1 MFQEP
6 VFHSFP
12 ETIFFEMAR
21 RDCNMYRGLYI
32 AIIYNQDY
40 SFSKSV
46 SKLSLTGININF
58 PDKLFKISA
67 IKWQIDEQSDK
78 DRPQSHWDIL
88 TTMSL
93 LEFSRIKYTLMT
105 YSTDFIIS
113 YKKRRNIGIG
123 PDMF

>member
-1 MFQEP
+1 MRCK
-6 VFHSFP
+6 
-12 ETIFFEMAR
+12 I
-21 RDCNMYRGLYI
+21 
-32 AIIYNQDY
+32 
-40 SFSKSV
+40 
-46 SKLSLTGININF
+46 SLNGININF

-78 DRPQSHWDIL
+78 DQPQSHWDIL